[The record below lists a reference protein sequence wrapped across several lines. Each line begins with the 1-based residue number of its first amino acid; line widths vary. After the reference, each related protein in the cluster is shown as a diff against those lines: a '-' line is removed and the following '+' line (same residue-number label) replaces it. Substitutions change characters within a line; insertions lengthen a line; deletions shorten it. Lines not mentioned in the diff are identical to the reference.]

1 MVPRSF
7 PIAKL
12 LSIGLFALLLTLPCV
27 RTAQAQEPETAAQWN
42 AKGKNWYDQRE
53 FQKALTCFKKAW
65 SLEPGARYLFN
76 SAKACVRLE
85 EREGAI
91 YYYRQYLSI
100 APDTADRDD
109 VEQEMMELTRQMLEF
124 GHTEVQFSS
133 VPAGASIALDPP
145 RPTEVVKTP
154 GALFLKTGRYKVTLT
169 LEGFEA
175 AEVELEI
182 PIQGPSPIIRKE
194 TLKPIPLTGDVEVEL
209 SPPGATLRVDGKE
222 VTPGSHGKLSLKPG
236 KHEFLATMA
245 AHTPA
250 RTSVQ
255 VEAGKTTRVGL
266 HLSPVHKE
274 AMLLPN
280 PWRTVALVA
289 AGTGAAVALT
299 GVVLYGVGS
308 DQMSTANSNYDN
320 TVTGYPGY
328 TSDYS
333 KGRDMAQWGL
343 GLAIGGTVAA
353 GGSMLL
359 WWLLPETTPGSPTVS
374 LAPGDSG
381 GWMLTLSLG
390 L

>member
-1 MVPRSF
+1 M
-7 PIAKL
+7 
-12 LSIGLFALLLTLPCV
+12 ALLLTLPCV
-27 RTAQAQEPETAAQWN
+27 RTAQGQEPETAAQWN

-91 YYYRQYLSI
+91 YYYRQYLSMV
-100 APDTADRDD
+100 PDTADREE
-109 VEQEMMELTRQMLEF
+109 VEQEMMELTRQMLES
-124 GHTEVQFSS
+124 GHTEVQLSS

-145 RPTEVVKTP
+145 RPTEVAKTP

-169 LEGFEA
+169 SEGFEA
-175 AEVELEI
+175 ATLELEI
-182 PIQGPSPIIRKE
+182 PLQGPSPIVKKE
-194 TLKPIPLTGDVEVEL
+194 TLKPIPLTGDVEVQL

-222 VTPGSHGKLSLKPG
+222 VTSRAHGKLSLKPG
-236 KHEFLATMA
+236 KHEFLATMT

-255 VEAGKTTRVGL
+255 VEAGKTARVSL
-266 HLSPVHKE
+266 HLSPVRSKKPV
-274 AMLLPN
+274 LRPN
-280 PWRTVALVA
+280 PWRTVALVT

-308 DQMSTANSNYDN
+308 DQMSTANSDYNN

-328 TSDYS
+328 ASDYS

-381 GWMLTLSLG
+381 GWMFTFSLG